1 MGDVAICSCCASMG
15 DMSEM
20 SSKESECQSD
30 YRNRIAASTMA
41 PRRVVEEMWD
51 EGDDVQDYTMDVE
64 LAESDE
70 RDGEQDKFEG

>member
-1 MGDVAICSCCASMG
+1 MG
-15 DMSEM
+15 
-20 SSKESECQSD
+20 
-30 YRNRIAASTMA
+30 
-41 PRRVVEEMWD
+41 D